1 MAQEASTTG
10 SELPKKSKA
19 RWAILRN
26 ALLHKSR
33 ESSTE
38 ASIHRFP
45 GYKLIKQHPV
55 TNTKELRSKLQQV
68 QLRLSSTQ
76 SNEEKA
82 EITMITML
90 ALGCLPASAQ
100 FSVELDGPISNE
112 TTSFIHTLQE
122 KCGSAFQ
129 IEPQDSEN
137 SSLKLLVTQKKS
149 PTSTL
154 YKCCVYPLDDS
165 LSLLTREPKETHLS
179 LQDLVS
185 HRTAG
190 VDNTGNICVWD
201 SERTLAYLLYQPEE
215 MRVLVPQTTRR
226 ILELGTGMAG
236 LAGVA
241 LALRLAQQQTTE
253 EKLYVTLTDGHAEGV
268 KNNKINQE
276 LTRAYAPSHYDSLE
290 VDTQVLLWTT
300 DIQSDLPPQDMCLI
314 SDCTHFQNF
323 HSALAVTIL
332 RSLRVGGRALMCQ
345 PDRGGSSDKFT
356 ELLMCLKV
364 PIVELAKTSFPVIE
378 DMHEKS
384 LEQFPDTYDEQTHMP
399 RIFILTKL
407 RELTQEDSQHFMAHQ
422 MARDCKLK

>member
-1 MAQEASTTG
+1 MSKEASTTG
-10 SELPKKSKA
+10 SGFPKKAKA

-26 ALLHKSR
+26 ALLHKAR

-45 GYKLIKQHPV
+45 GYQLLKQQPL
-55 TNTKELRSKLQQV
+55 TNTKELRSKLQRV
-68 QLRLSSTQ
+68 QLGLNSTQ

-82 EITMITML
+82 EITML

-100 FSVELDGPISNE
+100 FSLELDGPIGDE
-112 TTSFIHTLQE
+112 TTSLFIHTLQE

-129 IEPQDSEN
+129 IEPQDSED
-137 SSLKLLVTQKKS
+137 SLKLLVTQKRS

-165 LSLLTREPKETHLS
+165 VSLLTREPKETHLS

-236 LAGVA
+236 LAGVS
-241 LALRLAQQQTTE
+241 LALRLAQQQTIN

-276 LTRAYAPSHYDSLE
+276 LTRAYTASHYDSLQ
-290 VDTQVLLWTT
+290 VDTRVLLWTT
-300 DIQSDLPPQDMCLI
+300 DIQSDLPPQDVCLV

-345 PDRGGSSDKFT
+345 PDRGGSSENFT
-356 ELLMCLKV
+356 DLLMCLKD
-364 PIVELAKTSFPVIE
+364 PIVELAKTSFPLIK

-407 RELTQEDSQHFMAHQ
+407 REPTQEDSQQFVTHQ
-422 MARDCKLK
+422 VARDCKLKK

>member
-1 MAQEASTTG
+1 MPQKASTAG
-10 SELPKKSKA
+10 SEFPKKAQA

-26 ALLHKSR
+26 ALLHKAR

-45 GYKLIKQHPV
+45 GYQLLKQQPL
-55 TNTKELRSKLQQV
+55 TNTKELRFKLQRV
-68 QLRLSSTQ
+68 HLKLNSTQ
-76 SNEEKA
+76 SDEEKA
-82 EITMITML
+82 EITMLAML

-100 FSVELDGPISNE
+100 FSLELDGQISDE
-112 TTSFIHTLQE
+112 TMSFIQTLQE

-129 IEPQDSEN
+129 IEPQDSED
-137 SSLKLLVTQKKS
+137 SLKLLVTQKKS

-165 LSLLTREPKETHLS
+165 VSLLTREPKETHLS

-215 MRVLVPQTTRR
+215 MLVLVPQTTRR

-236 LAGVA
+236 LAGVS
-241 LALRLAQQQTTE
+241 LALRLAQQQTTK

-276 LTRAYAPSHYDSLE
+276 LIFSPIYHHR
-290 VDTQVLLWTT
+290 
-300 DIQSDLPPQDMCLI
+300 MC
-314 SDCTHFQNF
+314 
-323 HSALAVTIL
+323 VWY
-332 RSLRVGGRALMCQ
+332 
-345 PDRGGSSDKFT
+345 
-356 ELLMCLKV
+356 
-364 PIVELAKTSFPVIE
+364 PIVLTSKTSTQRLP
-378 DMHEKS
+378 
-384 LEQFPDTYDEQTHMP
+384 
-399 RIFILTKL
+399 L
-407 RELTQEDSQHFMAHQ
+407 RY
-422 MARDCKLK
+422 

>member
-1 MAQEASTTG
+1 
-10 SELPKKSKA
+10 
-19 RWAILRN
+19 
-26 ALLHKSR
+26 
-33 ESSTE
+33 
-38 ASIHRFP
+38 
-45 GYKLIKQHPV
+45 
-55 TNTKELRSKLQQV
+55 
-68 QLRLSSTQ
+68 
-76 SNEEKA
+76 
-82 EITMITML
+82 ML

-100 FSVELDGPISNE
+100 FSLELDGPISHE
-112 TTSFIHTLQE
+112 TTSFIHALQE
-122 KCGSAFQ
+122 KCDSAFQ
-129 IEPQDSEN
+129 IELQDSED
-137 SSLKLLVTQKKS
+137 SLKLLVTQKKS
-149 PTSTL
+149 PISTL

-165 LSLLTREPKETHLS
+165 VSLLTREPKETHLS
-179 LQDLVS
+179 LHDLVS

-236 LAGVA
+236 LAGVS
-241 LALRLAQQQTTE
+241 LALRLAQEQTTK
-253 EKLYVTLTDGHAEGV
+253 EKLYITLTDGHAEGV

-276 LTRAYAPSHYDSLE
+276 LTSAYAPSHYDSLE

-300 DIQSDLPPQDMCLI
+300 DIRSDLPPQDLCLI

-345 PDRGGSSDKFT
+345 PDRGGSSDNFT
-356 ELLMCLKV
+356 DLLMCLKV
-364 PIVELAKTSFPVIE
+364 PIVELVTTNFPVIE

-407 RELTQEDSQHFMAHQ
+407 REITQEDSQQFMAHQ
-422 MARDCKLK
+422 VARDCKLKSREKFLEY